1 MIPNTINEKNAGIE
15 NSHAVNRVECTRLCI
30 LQLAS
35 TIKNF
40 SKTRSMVLEP
50 NTNVVH
56 LYRYIRRCFIVTYI
70 VIMISKDEY
79 LFINIIIKIV

>member
-1 MIPNTINEKNAGIE
+1 MNPNTMNEKNAGIDNVHDRLIE
-15 NSHAVNRVECTRLCI
+15 NVHAANRFECTRLCI

-50 NTNVVH
+50 NTKVSSTSIPLH
-56 LYRYIRRCFIVTYI
+56 SSML
-70 VIMISKDEY
+70 
-79 LFINIIIKIV
+79 